1 MRFYLH
7 LDNREHIGTEH
18 FGFGMINWLPTDQR
32 IKQCLSTS
40 VFESFSEMCPQ
51 YMNEIYKTPNQNNIV
66 TRNSS
71 SKLFQSLRT
80 KTLTQKF
87 LSYLRP
93 LIWNGLLDDVKL
105 SNNENKFKH
114 KVKKRKLRK
123 KIKISMYTKGKLPP
137 SLSNF
142 NYANVIR
149 TGK

>member
-1 MRFYLH
+1 
-7 LDNREHIGTEH
+7 
-18 FGFGMINWLPTDQR
+18 
-32 IKQCLSTS
+32 
-40 VFESFSEMCPQ
+40 MCPQ

-123 KIKISMYTKGKLPP
+123 KIKISMCTKGKLAP

-149 TGK
+149 TGN